1 MLVGTL
7 ADTVKKTFEESVDEL
22 LGDSIGNAIQTVF
35 VWMER
40 DMDGVMTYGVFI
52 SRRIT
57 RKVMKA
63 LNDLVVP
70 EWRLAKFAWL
80 MCEKVAVTDC
90 SEEPS
95 PTNCELFG
103 MMIRLRPVTTIST
116 LEFAAFRH
124 ALERD
129 NALMRSKALQLEK
142 LFIGVQLQVVQ
153 CRSASDARSIEY
165 LQEEVALL
173 SAQVGKLAS
182 PPMHWVRN
190 CESGVVHRPI
200 IWSLDVPPSMWCTG
214 CGWAFGKGNVEKV
227 QSLPSQCSMLCG
239 CCRPGCYRVAVGEA
253 RLALVGVRCRG
264 RLLGGAIANHS
275 ELFEMMIRLRPG

>member
-1 MLVGTL
+1 MIHVVVLHGAGLAPRPSCWAFLLGVHDHVMLVGTL

-22 LGDSIGNAIQTVF
+22 LGDSIGNAIQSVF

-52 SRRIT
+52 SIRIT
-57 RKVMKA
+57 SKVMKA
-63 LNDLVVP
+63 LNDLVVT
-70 EWRLAKFAWL
+70 EWRLEKFAWL

-190 CESGVVHRPI
+190 CDSGVVHRPI
-200 IWSLDVPPSMWCTG
+200 IWSL
-214 CGWAFGKGNVEKV
+214 NVLTHTHLCRRA
-227 QSLPSQCSMLCG
+227 QDRALRIPSLPIHNLASG
-239 CCRPGCYRVAVGEA
+239 C
-253 RLALVGVRCRG
+253 
-264 RLLGGAIANHS
+264 
-275 ELFEMMIRLRPG
+275 